1 MKLAHPPK
9 SRTLRTART
18 EPPRRRFNRHL
29 VTADFERADGRAWS
43 SLGGGE
49 TIAEAL
55 EAARAD
61 LGPDWE
67 VVRWQHAYGV

>member
-1 MKLAHPPK
+1 MKLAHAPK
-9 SRTLRTART
+9 ART
-18 EPPRRRFNRHL
+18 GRPARPRPARRRFNRYL
-29 VTADFERADGRAWS
+29 VTADFERGDGHAWS
-43 SLGGGE
+43 NLGGGD

-67 VVRWQHAYGV
+67 VVRWQHAYGG